1 MKEKMIE
8 YFIKSGLGWI
18 LRRQGVK
25 VCDHGILHSR
35 YIIEDFDAKT
45 GALVKHQEFDHNCFL
60 NEGINEIW
68 SLICGT
74 GGVKFDNTNAYIEV
88 GDDDTAAAAAQTGLL
103 GANKFAQPMDATY
116 PTYGTSQKATFRAT
130 FATGDANFAW
140 KEITI
145 INGDDDAHDNLNRKV
160 QAMGTKTSAVSR
172 VATVELSIT

>member
-1 MKEKMIE
+1 MIE

-18 LRRQGVK
+18 LRGINIK
-25 VCDHGILHSR
+25 VQDHAILHSH

-45 GALVKHQEFDHNCFL
+45 GELVKRQKFDHNCFL

-74 GGVKFDNTNAYIEV
+74 GGVKFDNTNAYIGV
-88 GDDDTAAAAAQTGLL
+88 GDDDTAATAAQTGLQ
-103 GANKFAQPMDATY
+103 AASNKFYQPMDATY
-116 PTYGTSQKATFRAT
+116 PTYGTSQKAIFRAT

-140 KEITI
+140 KEITV
-145 INGDDDAHDNLNRKV
+145 INGVNDTHDNLNRKV
-160 QAMGTKTSAVSR
+160 QAMGTKTNAVSR